1 LNVPKFSK
9 LLGERTH
16 YFSRKH
22 VAKDAVAGFTLG
34 VESIPDAMA
43 SGVLAGVN
51 PIYGL
56 YAVML
61 STPVGALLAS
71 SAFMSVQTT
80 GAMSVLVSDVGEVH
94 QSSDPQAALF
104 TLAVLTGV
112 LMIAAGAARL
122 GTILRFVS
130 NAVMAGFINGVAII
144 IILGQLGD
152 LTGSSPE
159 GSNKVAQT
167 IYLATHISSVDWR
180 SLLIGLFA
188 IALIVTLP
196 RTRMKSF
203 GLVVA
208 LVAASIAVAV
218 LSWQSVDLVREVA
231 DIPDAL
237 PRPVWPALRT
247 IPALIVPA
255 ISLAFVGLV
264 QGAGISQNYK
274 NPDGTMPDASGDFI
288 GQGAAN
294 VAAGLFR
301 GMPVGG
307 SLSATALITGAGAR
321 TRFANIF
328 AGITM
333 AVVLLVFGDAVGRLA
348 MPALAGLLIVIGF
361 QTLKPHQIALVWNTG
376 PIQQTVMATT
386 FALTL
391 LLPLQHA
398 VLAGVGLSVLL
409 FVVRQSNRLV
419 LKRMVLKPGHAP
431 IEEDAPETL
440 EAGDVVVLSVYGS
453 LFFAAAKSLGE
464 LLPKVTPDSRGAT
477 VIINMRTRSQIG
489 STLAG
494 TFDTYQKK
502 LAEQGSTLMLS
513 DVGRRLFA
521 QLDQMDLVDKIGTR
535 NIFDYNREIGR
546 SALEA
551 VRAAQRTRAASHVER
566 DPDEG
571 ARSTDS

>member
-1 LNVPKFSK
+1 MLAVSK
-9 LLGERTH
+9 LLSPRTH
-16 YFSRKH
+16 YFRREY

-61 STPVGALLAS
+61 ATPVGALLAS

-80 GAMSVLVSDVGEVH
+80 GAMSVLVSDVDEVH
-94 QSSDPQAALF
+94 RVADPEAALF
-104 TLAVLTGV
+104 TLAVLTGA
-112 LMIAAGAARL
+112 LMIAAGIARL
-122 GTILRFVS
+122 GSVLRFVS
-130 NAVMAGFINGVAII
+130 NAVMAGFINGVALI

-152 LTGSSPE
+152 LTGTSLQ

-167 IYLATHISSVDWR
+167 LHLATHLGEVDWR
-180 SLLIGLFA
+180 SLVIGLA
-188 IALIVTLP
+188 SIALIVTLP
-196 RTRMKSF
+196 RTRLKSF

-208 LVAASIAVAV
+208 LVAASIAVAA
-218 LSWQSVDLVREVA
+218 LSWNSVNLVRDVA
-231 DIPDAL
+231 DIPDSL
-237 PRPVWPALRT
+237 PRPVWPALSM
-247 IPALIVPA
+247 IPVLFVPAL
-255 ISLAFVGLV
+255 SLAFVGLV

-274 NPDGTMPDASGDFI
+274 NPDGTMPDSSGDFI

-294 VAAGLFR
+294 IAAGVFR

-307 SLSATALITGAGAR
+307 SLSATALVTGAGAR

-333 AVVLLVFGDAVGRLA
+333 AIVLLVFGRAVGRLA

-376 PIQQTVMATT
+376 LIQRTVMATT

-391 LLPLQHA
+391 LLPLQYA
-398 VLAGVGLSVLL
+398 VLAGVALSVLL
-409 FVVRQSNRLV
+409 FVVRMSNRLE
-419 LKRMVLKPGHAP
+419 LKRMIVEPGRP
-431 IEEDAPETL
+431 PMEEDSPDTL
-440 EAGDVVVLSVYGS
+440 ESGDVVVLSLYGS

-464 LLPKVTPDSRGAT
+464 LLPTVSPESRDAT
-477 VIINMRTRSQIG
+477 VIINMRGRSQIG

-494 TFDTYQKK
+494 TLDSYQAK
-502 LAEQGSTLMLS
+502 LAERGSTLMLS

-521 QLDQMDLVDKIGTR
+521 QLDQMDLVDAIGTA
-535 NIFDYNREIGR
+535 NIFQYDRQIGR
-546 SALEA
+546 SALKAMEA
-551 VRAAQRTRAASHVER
+551 
-566 DPDEG
+566 
-571 ARSTDS
+571 ARRLHPGSPKPPAGG